1 MLAGEAAADVVG
13 MGKLV
18 RVVRGGVSHI
28 EIVIVAVLG
37 ESHVIAVDMIAM
49 TKMQPCR
56 EFVRF
61 EDFFRGLQEDEASA
75 YPAPKYKYQT

>member
-28 EIVIVAVLG
+28 ETMPLVAVIVAVLG
-37 ESHVIAVDMIAM
+37 ESHVMAL
-49 TKMQPCR
+49 P
-56 EFVRF
+56 
-61 EDFFRGLQEDEASA
+61 S
-75 YPAPKYKYQT
+75 

>member
-28 EIVIVAVLG
+28 ETMPFVAVIVAVLG
-37 ESHVIAVDMIAM
+37 ESHVIAVDMDRHDQDAAV
-49 TKMQPCR
+49 P
-56 EFVRF
+56 
-61 EDFFRGLQEDEASA
+61 
-75 YPAPKYKYQT
+75 